1 VRELRDGGVTIIL
14 TTHYIEEAEEMADR
28 IGIINK
34 GRLVLVDEKERL
46 MQRLGQKEL
55 RLHLQ
60 ETLAAI
66 PPQLAPWKLSLSDD
80 GLTLVFTFSNGQ
92 ERGRIAQLLR
102 EVAACGIE
110 FRDLETQQS
119 SLEDIFVSTLK
130 GAA

>member
-1 VRELRDGGVTIIL
+1 
-14 TTHYIEEAEEMADR
+14 MADR

-34 GRLVLVDEKERL
+34 GRLVLVDDKARL

-60 ETLAAI
+60 EKLAAI
-66 PPQLAPWKLSLSDD
+66 PPQLASWQLTLSED
-80 GLTLVFTFSNGQ
+80 GLTLVFTFSNEQ
-92 ERGRIAQLLR
+92 ERARIAQLLR
-102 EVAACGIE
+102 EVSACGIE